1 MRSNYLVL
9 KLSNKISQQR
19 TTILF
24 EEYPDIPITYDLY
37 HTMQMIFSKDT
48 FNELKHT
55 KFLFLEIEK
64 SIFQKEEFFLILP

>member
-55 KFLFLEIEK
+55 KWRCVVMHDAPSFLFNTIH
-64 SIFQKEEFFLILP
+64 IG